1 MARTASGACTV
12 AMTRRRPP
20 QRGHART
27 SRSKGQDVGLG
38 GAEDAIEHEGVD
50 VHVQIVPVWPPWI
63 RPGQAMNVFV
73 LVLDEVEG
81 VSVREVWAR

>member
-1 MARTASGACTV
+1 MGSGWHRGADGIRAQAPPIAGEPDLLAASDPGGQLHGHDPDADGADH
-12 AMTRRRPP
+12 RDP
-20 QRGHART
+20 
-27 SRSKGQDVGLG
+27 
-38 GAEDAIEHEGVD
+38 
-50 VHVQIVPVWPPWI
+50 